1 MAVKNSLEI
10 LYSDES
16 LIVVIKPA
24 GLLCIPD
31 RYDPEAPVA
40 LDQLE
45 KDFGRLFVVHR
56 IDKDTSGLLVYA
68 QSAEAHKALSEL
80 FSTRAV
86 EKEYLAIVRGR
97 TEEDAWTCG
106 LSLRADA
113 DRLHRTIVD
122 GKRGKDCFTRFE
134 TVERF
139 REFSLV
145 RSLPVTGRTHQIRV
159 HLAATGYPIV
169 ADPLYGDGEAI
180 LLSSLKRKWKGDPF
194 DEKPLLARTALHA
207 GRIAFAHPSDGRPMT
222 FESEPPRDFS
232 AFLAQ
237 LSKI

>member
-1 MAVKNSLEI
+1 MKSTLETI
-10 LYSDES
+10 YADEY
-16 LIVVIKPA
+16 LIVVSKPA

-40 LDQLE
+40 LEQLE
-45 KDFGRLFVVHR
+45 KEFGRLFVVHR

-68 QSAEAHKALSEL
+68 RSAQAHKSLGEL

-86 EKEYLAIVRGR
+86 RKEYLAIVWGR
-97 TEEDAWTCG
+97 TQEDVWTCG

-122 GKRGKDCFTRFE
+122 ARRGKDCFTRFE
-134 TVERF
+134 TAERF

-145 RSLPVTGRTHQIRV
+145 RALPETGRTHQIRV
-159 HLAATGYPIV
+159 HLAASGYPIA
-169 ADPLYGDGEAI
+169 ADPLYGDGKPV

-207 GRIAFAHPSDGRPMT
+207 RRIAFAHPADGRSMA
-222 FESEPPRDFS
+222 FELEPPKDFS
-232 AFLAQ
+232 ALLAQ
-237 LSKI
+237 LRKL

>member
-1 MAVKNSLEI
+1 MNSTLETI
-10 LYSDES
+10 YADES
-16 LIVVIKPA
+16 LIVVFKPA

-40 LDQLE
+40 LEQLE

-56 IDKDTSGLLVYA
+56 IDKDTSGLLAYA
-68 QSAEAHKALSEL
+68 RSVQAHKVLGES

-86 EKEYLAIVRGR
+86 EKEYLAIVRGK
-97 TEEDAWTCG
+97 TQEDVWTCQ
-106 LSLRADA
+106 LALRADA
-113 DRLHRTIVD
+113 DRLHRTVAD
-122 GKRGKDCFTRFE
+122 ARRGKDCFTRFE

-145 RSLPVTGRTHQIRV
+145 RARPETGRTHQIRV

-169 ADPLYGDGEAI
+169 ADSLYGDGEAI

-194 DEKPLLARTALHA
+194 DEKPLIARTALHA
-207 GRIAFAHPSDGRPMT
+207 RRLAFAHPADGRPMA
-222 FESEPPRDFS
+222 FEVDPPKDFS

-237 LSKI
+237 LGKL

>member
-1 MAVKNSLEI
+1 VKSILET

-16 LIVVIKPA
+16 IIVVFKPS
-24 GLLCIPD
+24 GVLCIPD

-45 KDFGRLFVVHR
+45 QDFGRLFVVHR

-68 QSAEAHKALSEL
+68 RSAEAHKGLSEL

-86 EKEYLAIVRGR
+86 EKQYLAIVRGR
-97 TEEDAWTCG
+97 TLDDVWTCG

-122 GKRGKDCFTRFE
+122 GRRGKACFTRFE

-139 REFSLV
+139 NEFSLV
-145 RSLPVTGRTHQIRV
+145 RARPETGRTHQIRV

-169 ADPLYGDGEAI
+169 ADPLYGDGKA
-180 LLSSLKRKWKGDPF
+180 LMLSALKRKWKGDPF
-194 DEKPLLARTALHA
+194 EEKPLIARTALHA
-207 GRIAFAHPSDGRPMT
+207 SRIAFAHPADGRPMV

-232 AFLAQ
+232 ALLAQ
-237 LSKI
+237 LQKL

>member
-1 MAVKNSLEI
+1 VKSTLETI
-10 LYSDES
+10 YADDS
-16 LIVVIKPA
+16 LIVVVKPS

-31 RYDPEAPVA
+31 RYDPDAPVA
-40 LDQLE
+40 LAQLE
-45 KDFGRLFVVHR
+45 EEYGRLFVVHR
-56 IDKDTSGLLVYA
+56 IDKDTSGLLAYA
-68 QSAEAHKALSEL
+68 RSAAAHKALGEL

-97 TEEDAWTCG
+97 TLDDVWTCG
-106 LSLRADA
+106 LALRADA
-113 DRLHRTIVD
+113 DRLHRTVVD
-122 GKRGKDCFTRFE
+122 QRRGKDCFTRFE

-145 RSLPVTGRTHQIRV
+145 RARPETGRTHQIRV

-169 ADPLYGDGEAI
+169 ADPLYGDGKAI

-194 DEKPLLARTALHA
+194 DEKPLIARTALHA
-207 GRIAFAHPSDGRPMT
+207 RRIAFAHPVDGRPMI
-222 FESEPPRDFS
+222 FEAEPPKDFS

-237 LSKI
+237 LGKI